1 MPRPLRLLG
10 SLLLIAQAGFATIIM
25 AVGTRDGLLVC
36 EDRRLTIKTSS
47 GQVSYADA
55 NKAQQTGKFG
65 FFAVAGDVSGAVY
78 NAIGQSITTFDILAE
93 IPSFFKAHDIQQFDE
108 PTALEFEAHLR
119 NQLNQKPGDAT
130 SRAPGPR
137 AQTEVWLYWTDQ
149 TGATRLY
156 IVDITDGLLDAGAAS
171 STAATGAT
179 AATSSG
185 AAAAAPRLIGH
196 FISLASFKTSKPL
209 VRGMGLLGYNAI
221 VAGKDPSQDDL
232 RQDNELKPFL
242 TDFVDADSI
251 DSIAATRSIKKLIRQ
266 ISERQN
272 LLNDGGLDVGPA
284 SDCFLGTLDGIKN
297 INQ

>member
-1 MPRPLRLLG
+1 MRRALRLLAP
-10 SLLLIAQAGFATIIM
+10 LLLIAQAGFATIII
-25 AVGTRDGLLVC
+25 AVGTRDGLLLC

-55 NKAQQTGKFG
+55 DKAQQAGKFG

-78 NAIGQSITTFDILAE
+78 NAIGQSVTTFDILAE
-93 IPSFFKAHDIQQFDE
+93 IPSFFKAHDIQHFDE

-119 NQLNQKPGDAT
+119 DQLNRKPGSA
-130 SRAPGPR
+130 APQAAGPR
-137 AQTEVWLYWTDQ
+137 AQTEVWVYWIDQ
-149 TGATRLY
+149 AGVTRLY
-156 IVDITDGLLDAGAAS
+156 VVDITDGLREAGAAAS
-171 STAATGAT
+171 GAT
-179 AATSSG
+179 ADATQG
-185 AAAAAPRLIGH
+185 VTAAAPRLIGR
-196 FISLASFKTSKPL
+196 FISLGSFKTSKPL

-221 VAGKDPSQDDL
+221 VAGKDPSPDDL
-232 RQDNELKPFL
+232 RQDYELKPFL
-242 TDFVDADSI
+242 TEFVDADSI
-251 DSIAATRSIKKLIRQ
+251 DSIAATRSLKKLIRQ

>member
-1 MPRPLRLLG
+1 MLRALRLLAP
-10 SLLLIAQAGFATIIM
+10 LLLIAQAGFATIII
-25 AVGTRDGLLVC
+25 AVGTRDGLLLC

-55 NKAQQTGKFG
+55 GKAQQAGKFG

-93 IPSFFKAHDIQQFDE
+93 IPSFFKAHDIQHFDE

-119 NQLNQKPGDAT
+119 DQLNRKPGSAAQ
-130 SRAPGPR
+130 RAPGPR
-137 AQTEVWLYWTDQ
+137 AQTEVWVYWTDQ
-149 TGATRLY
+149 AGVTRLY
-156 IVDITDGLLDAGAAS
+156 IVDITDGLREAD
-171 STAATGAT
+171 
-179 AATSSG
+179 

-209 VRGMGLLGYNAI
+209 VRGMGVLGYNAI
-221 VAGKDPSQDDL
+221 VAGKDPSPDDL
-232 RQDNELKPFL
+232 RQDNELKLFL

-272 LLNDGGLDVGPA
+272 LLNAGGLDVGPA

-297 INQ
+297 IDQ

>member
-1 MPRPLRLLG
+1 MLRALRLLAP
-10 SLLLIAQAGFATIIM
+10 LLLIAQAGFATIII
-25 AVGTRDGLLVC
+25 AVGTRDGLLLC

-55 NKAQQTGKFG
+55 DKAQQAGKFG

-93 IPSFFKAHDIQQFDE
+93 IPSFFKAHDIQHFDE

-119 NQLNQKPGDAT
+119 DQLNRKPGSAAQ
-130 SRAPGPR
+130 RAPGPR
-137 AQTEVWLYWTDQ
+137 AQTEVWVYWADQ
-149 TGATRLY
+149 AGVTRLY
-156 IVDITDGLLDAGAAS
+156 IVDITDGLRETSPAS
-171 STAATGAT
+171 SGTT
-179 AATSSG
+179 
-185 AAAAAPRLIGH
+185 AAAPRLVGR

-209 VRGMGLLGYNAI
+209 VRGMGVLGYNAI
-221 VAGKDPSQDDL
+221 VAGKDPSPDDL

-242 TDFVDADSI
+242 TEFVDADSI
-251 DSIAATRSIKKLIRQ
+251 DSIAATRSLKKLIRQ
-266 ISERQN
+266 ISERQS
-272 LLNDGGLDVGPA
+272 LLNSGGLDVGPA